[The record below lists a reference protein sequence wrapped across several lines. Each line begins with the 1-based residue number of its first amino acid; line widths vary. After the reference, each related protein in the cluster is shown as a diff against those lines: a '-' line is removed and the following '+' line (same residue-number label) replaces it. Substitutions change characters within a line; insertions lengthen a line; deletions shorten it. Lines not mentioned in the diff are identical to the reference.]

1 MKKGLNKIILF
12 GILFVFLISANVKAA
27 ENAYANTDVA
37 QQMEYMSNYLGYVAG
52 DEDGW
57 NQTISYG
64 EVDKSTGTPSG
75 QEVASLIADGGMI
88 FETTGAWN
96 YTTIESMNTTSV
108 NDVVTAKVS
117 PEIVSQIQD
126 GNLSLQ
132 LNYYE
137 RNDKSLS
144 EWVNSTGG
152 VDEGLYAFYYGD
164 GWESLSA
171 SEKNEFA
178 AFASTQHSSLEAN
191 MYWDKIPA
199 KNNVIFTSENFSIS
213 EEGIVSFKLT
223 DGMKNGVFAGLSV
236 NVVDVNGNI
245 IGTVSF
251 DELGQPTF
259 NKGDAEEEAKKEE
272 KPPIPEDT
280 NNHVWH
286 SISSSITP
294 YVDKTPNVT
303 SRIFNDNP
311 YTVQQSIPTSERL
324 IYELSAKKAFHD
336 IEVRRRVL
344 SAGAKEITIRVVASY
359 SYEKWEPIKYKRI
372 RGKWVASQ

>member
-37 QQMEYMSNYLGYVAG
+37 QQMEYMTTYLGYVEG

-64 EVDKSTGTPSG
+64 EVDKSTGTQSG
-75 QEVASLIADGGMI
+75 QEVASLIAEGGMI

-108 NDVVTAKVS
+108 NNVVTAKVS

-137 RNDKSLS
+137 RNDKSFS

-178 AFASTQHSSLEAN
+178 ALASTQHSSLEAN

-236 NVVDVNGNI
+236 NVVDVNVNI
-245 IGTVSF
+245 IGTVSL
-251 DELGQPTF
+251 DE
-259 NKGDAEEEAKKEE
+259 
-272 KPPIPEDT
+272 
-280 NNHVWH
+280 
-286 SISSSITP
+286 
-294 YVDKTPNVT
+294 
-303 SRIFNDNP
+303 
-311 YTVQQSIPTSERL
+311 
-324 IYELSAKKAFHD
+324 
-336 IEVRRRVL
+336 
-344 SAGAKEITIRVVASY
+344 
-359 SYEKWEPIKYKRI
+359 
-372 RGKWVASQ
+372 